1 MLSPLQYLQ
10 GIKTMVMHFNF
21 SRAFS
26 GGHGTTNDLKVTQGT
41 NDNARQISKPVDA
54 NEICCPPEHFMATP
68 SSWSTV
74 WNASTISWCPQ
85 TLWFSCRNGLNEVQL
100 VVTLSRSS
108 YAWVFWP
115 SKVCQRIILTGCI
128 ICLIP
133 LVTSRFQKYSMSTWT
148 HGPYFKLLILSN
160 LSQPQKKT
168 GISRNCTRKSRTL
181 EGKWAL
187 ASRSLCSNLSKW
199 RGKVPNAGTP
209 TKASCL
215 VLHHCPPP
223 EASRIQGFRSHDI
236 IFNHLLNAFLQLELL
251 IVLFINN

>member
-1 MLSPLQYLQ
+1 MPDKYPSLLMQMKSAAHLS
-10 GIKTMVMHFNF
+10 T
-21 SRAFS
+21 
-26 GGHGTTNDLKVTQGT
+26 
-41 NDNARQISKPVDA
+41 
-54 NEICCPPEHFMATP
+54 
-68 SSWSTV
+68 SWQPQV
-74 WNASTISWCPQ
+74 AEALWNASTISWSPQ

-100 VVTLSRSS
+100 VVTLSRTS

-128 ICLIP
+128 ICLIR

-187 ASRSLCSNLSKW
+187 ASRSLCSSLSKW
-199 RGKVPNAGTP
+199 RGKVPNAGTL

-223 EASRIQGFRSHDI
+223 EASRIQGFRSDHDI

-251 IVLFINN
+251 IVLFIKKFASQNPRQLQEVSSHPFKIPQVLRLSLPLRPA